1 MKKFLKTTTLLT
13 AILITAGFAQAG
25 ERDLKTAT
33 LEEKTVQIIYEMFFA
48 SGDSSH
54 GYTATDDLW
63 KLMAHGTNSTRDFA
77 RPERGFTATDDLWV
91 RDPSGLI
98 VYDDLSK
105 Q

>member
-1 MKKFLKTTTLLT
+1 MKIFLPITTFLA
-13 AILITAGFAQAG
+13 AILISAGFAQGG
-25 ERDLKTAT
+25 ERDSKTAA
-33 LEEKTVQIIYEMFFA
+33 LEEKTDQIIYEMLFA
-48 SGDSSH
+48 SGDSSQ

-63 KLMAHGTNSTRDFA
+63 KLMAHGPNSTRDFTG
-77 RPERGFTATDDLWV
+77 PERGFTATDDLWV